1 MCLKTLFKINYL
13 SWQMKTPAFYLKSQS
28 RLVILILLS
37 ATVALILWSLFRLV
51 KQTEIDERQR
61 MEVWALAQKQFVK
74 NIDLNDDVDPLIF
87 EVLTSENSIPMI
99 VVDENDNII
108 SFNNINPQRAL
119 LNDSLLLKNSL
130 ENLKKQND
138 PIEIVFE
145 NAVNQRMYYG
155 QSATLE
161 KIKFYPSALLLLL
174 LTIGA
179 LVYFYLRTSQIA
191 VQNKLWT
198 GMAKETAHQLGT
210 PLSSLMGWV
219 SILKSK
225 GLEEKITIPMEA
237 DLKRLETI
245 TNRFSK
251 IGSLPIKTDTDI
263 VSSSR
268 EVFDYLSGKASQG
281 IEFKFNASATK
292 INLTVNKEL
301 YCWVIENLLNNAIDA
316 VVGKGTIELSIV
328 DRKDKLLINII
339 DNGKGIPKQL
349 VNRIFQPGVTTKK
362 RGWGMGLSL
371 CRRIIEEYHQGSIQ
385 VRSTAENKGTHFEI
399 ALKR

>member
-1 MCLKTLFKINYL
+1 
-13 SWQMKTPAFYLKSQS
+13 MKTPAFYLKSQS

-74 NIDLNDDVDPLIF
+74 DIDLNDDVDPLIF

-99 VVDENDNII
+99 VVDENDKII

-119 LNDSLLLKNSL
+119 LNDSLLLKNTL

-161 KIKFYPSALLLLL
+161 KLKLYPSALLLLL

-219 SILKSK
+219 TILKSK
-225 GLEEKITIPMEA
+225 GIEEKITTPMEA

-251 IGSLPIKTDTDI
+251 IGSLPVKTDTDI

-328 DRKDKLLINII
+328 DDKDKVLIHVI

-362 RGWGMGLSL
+362 RGWGLGLSL
-371 CRRIIEEYHQGSIQ
+371 CRRIIEDYHQGSIQ
-385 VRSTAENKGTHFEI
+385 VRSTAENKGTYFEI

>member
-1 MCLKTLFKINYL
+1 
-13 SWQMKTPAFYLKSQS
+13 MKTPAFYLKSQS

-74 NIDLNDDVDPLIF
+74 DIDLSDDVDPLIF

-99 VVDENDNII
+99 VVDENDKII

-119 LNDSLLLKNSL
+119 LNDSLLLKNTL
-130 ENLKKQND
+130 KNLKKQND

-161 KIKFYPSALLLLL
+161 KLKLYPSALLLLL

-225 GLEEKITIPMEA
+225 GIEEKITTPMEA

-251 IGSLPIKTDTDI
+251 IGSLPVKTDTDI

-268 EVFDYLSGKASQG
+268 EVFDYLSGKVSQG
-281 IEFKFNASATK
+281 IEFKFNASATT

-328 DRKDKLLINII
+328 NDKDKVLIHVI

-362 RGWGMGLSL
+362 RGWGLGLSL
-371 CRRIIEEYHQGSIQ
+371 CRRIIEDYHEGSIQ

-399 ALKR
+399 ALQK

>member
-1 MCLKTLFKINYL
+1 
-13 SWQMKTPAFYLKSQS
+13 MKTPAFYLKSQS

-74 NIDLNDDVDPLIF
+74 DIDLNDDVDPLIF

-99 VVDENDNII
+99 VVDENDKII

-119 LNDSLLLKNSL
+119 LNDSLLLKNTL

-161 KIKFYPSALLLLL
+161 KLKLYPGALLLLL

-219 SILKSK
+219 TILKSK
-225 GLEEKITIPMEA
+225 GIEEKITTPMEA

-251 IGSLPIKTDTDI
+251 IGSLPVKTETDI

-268 EVFDYLSGKASQG
+268 EVFDYLSGKVSQG
-281 IEFKFNASATK
+281 IEFKFNASATT

-328 DRKDKLLINII
+328 DDKDKVLIHVI
-339 DNGKGIPKQL
+339 DNGKGIPKQF

-362 RGWGMGLSL
+362 RGWGLGLSL
-371 CRRIIEEYHQGSIQ
+371 CRRIIEDYHQGSIQ

>member
-1 MCLKTLFKINYL
+1 
-13 SWQMKTPAFYLKSQS
+13 MKTPAFYLKSQS
-28 RLVILILLS
+28 RLVILIFLS

-74 NIDLNDDVDPLIF
+74 DIDLNDDVDPLIF

-99 VVDENDNII
+99 AVDENDKII

-119 LNDSLLLKNSL
+119 LNDSLLLKNTL

-161 KIKFYPSALLLLL
+161 KLKLYPSALLLLL

-219 SILKSK
+219 TILKSK
-225 GLEEKITIPMEA
+225 GIEEKITTPMEA

-251 IGSLPIKTDTDI
+251 IGSLPVKTETDI
-263 VSSSR
+263 VSISR
-268 EVFDYLSGKASQG
+268 EVFDYLSGKVSQG
-281 IEFKFNASATK
+281 IEFKFNASATT

-328 DRKDKLLINII
+328 DDKDKVLIHVI

-362 RGWGMGLSL
+362 RGWGLGLSL
-371 CRRIIEEYHQGSIQ
+371 CRRIIEDYHQGSIQ

>member
-1 MCLKTLFKINYL
+1 MQTSFFDWKLKGR
-13 SWQMKTPAFYLKSQS
+13 MA
-28 RLVILILLS
+28 ILILLT
-37 ATVALILWSLFRLV
+37 ATIIFILWSLFQLV

-99 VVDENDNII
+99 VVDEHDNIV
-108 SFNNINPQRAL
+108 SFNNIDPQRAVL
-119 LNDSLLLKNSL
+119 KDSLLLKTTL
-130 ENLKKQND
+130 LDLKKQNE

-145 NAVNQRMYYG
+145 NSVNQRMYYG
-155 QSATLE
+155 QSSVLE
-161 KIKFYPSALLLLL
+161 KLKLYPSALLLLL

-179 LVYFYLRTSQIA
+179 LVFFYLRTSQIA

-219 SILKSK
+219 SILKTK
-225 GLEEKITIPMEA
+225 GVEDAITTPMEV

-251 IGSLPIKTDTDI
+251 IGSLPVKKRTDI
-263 VSSSR
+263 VGATR
-268 EVFDYLSGKASQG
+268 EVFDYLSVKASQG
-281 IEFKFNASATK
+281 IDFTFHSSKKEIYLK
-292 INLTVNKEL
+292 INKEL

-316 VVGKGTIELSIV
+316 VVGKGAIELSILEEKGQV
-328 DRKDKLLINII
+328 FINVI
-339 DNGKGIPKQL
+339 DNGKGIPKRL
-349 VNRIFQPGVTTKK
+349 VKRIFLPGVTTKK
-362 RGWGMGLSL
+362 RGWGLGLSL
-371 CRRIIEEYHQGSIQ
+371 CRRIIEDYHQGSIQ
-385 VRSTAENKGTHFEI
+385 VRSTSINEGTHFEI
-399 ALKR
+399 VLQD

>member
-1 MCLKTLFKINYL
+1 
-13 SWQMKTPAFYLKSQS
+13 MKTPAFYLKSQS

-74 NIDLNDDVDPLIF
+74 DIDLNDDVDPLIF

-99 VVDENDNII
+99 VVDENDKII

-119 LNDSLLLKNSL
+119 LNDSLLLKNTL

-161 KIKFYPSALLLLL
+161 KLKLYPSALLLLL

-210 PLSSLMGWV
+210 PLSSLIGWV
-219 SILKSK
+219 TILKSK
-225 GLEEKITIPMEA
+225 GIEEKITTPMEA

-251 IGSLPIKTDTDI
+251 IGSLPVKTETDI

-268 EVFDYLSGKASQG
+268 EVFDYLSGKVSQG
-281 IEFKFNASATK
+281 IEFKFNASATT

-316 VVGKGTIELSIV
+316 VVGKGTIELSIA
-328 DRKDKLLINII
+328 DEKDKVLIHVI

-362 RGWGMGLSL
+362 RGWGLGLSL
-371 CRRIIEEYHQGSIQ
+371 CRRIIEDYHQGSIQ

>member
-1 MCLKTLFKINYL
+1 
-13 SWQMKTPAFYLKSQS
+13 MKTPAFYLKSQS

-74 NIDLNDDVDPLIF
+74 DIDLNDDVDPLIF

-99 VVDENDNII
+99 VVDENDKII

-119 LNDSLLLKNSL
+119 LNDSLLLKNTL

-161 KIKFYPSALLLLL
+161 KLKLYPSALLLLL

-198 GMAKETAHQLGT
+198 GMTKETAHQLGT

-225 GLEEKITIPMEA
+225 GIEEKITTPMEA

-251 IGSLPIKTDTDI
+251 IGSLPVKTDTDI

-268 EVFDYLSGKASQG
+268 EVFDYLSGKVSQG
-281 IEFKFNASATK
+281 IKFKFNASATT

-328 DRKDKLLINII
+328 DDKDKVLIHVI

-362 RGWGMGLSL
+362 RGWGLGLSL
-371 CRRIIEEYHQGSIQ
+371 CRRIIEDYHEGSIQ

-399 ALKR
+399 ALQK

>member
-1 MCLKTLFKINYL
+1 
-13 SWQMKTPAFYLKSQS
+13 MKTPAFYLKSQS

-61 MEVWALAQKQFVK
+61 MEIWALAQKQFVK
-74 NIDLNDDVDPLIF
+74 DIDLNDDVDPLIF

-99 VVDENDNII
+99 VVDENDKII

-119 LNDSLLLKNSL
+119 LNDSLHLKNTL

-161 KIKFYPSALLLLL
+161 KLKLYPSALLLLL

-225 GLEEKITIPMEA
+225 GIEEKITTPMEV

-251 IGSLPIKTDTDI
+251 IGSLPVKTETDI
-263 VSSSR
+263 VCSSR

-281 IEFKFNASATK
+281 IEFKFNSSATK

-316 VVGKGTIELSIV
+316 VVGKGTIELSIA
-328 DRKDKLLINII
+328 DEKDKILIHVI

-362 RGWGMGLSL
+362 RGWGLGLSL
-371 CRRIIEEYHQGSIQ
+371 CRRIIEDYHQGSIQ

>member
-1 MCLKTLFKINYL
+1 
-13 SWQMKTPAFYLKSQS
+13 MKTPAFYLKSQS

-74 NIDLNDDVDPLIF
+74 DIDLNDDVDPLIF

-99 VVDENDNII
+99 VVDENDKII

-119 LNDSLLLKNSL
+119 LNDSLLLKNTL
-130 ENLKKQND
+130 KNLKKQND

-161 KIKFYPSALLLLL
+161 KLKLYPSALLLLL

-225 GLEEKITIPMEA
+225 GIEEKITTPMEA

-251 IGSLPIKTDTDI
+251 IGSLPVKTDTDI

-268 EVFDYLSGKASQG
+268 EVFDYLSGKVSQG
-281 IEFKFNASATK
+281 IEFKFNASATT

-328 DRKDKLLINII
+328 DDKDKVLIHVI

-362 RGWGMGLSL
+362 RGWGLGLSL
-371 CRRIIEEYHQGSIQ
+371 CRRIIEDYHEGSIQ

-399 ALKR
+399 ALQK

>member
-1 MCLKTLFKINYL
+1 
-13 SWQMKTPAFYLKSQS
+13 MKTPAFYLKSQS
-28 RLVILILLS
+28 RLVILIFLS

-74 NIDLNDDVDPLIF
+74 DIDLNDDVDPLIF

-99 VVDENDNII
+99 VVDENDKII

-119 LNDSLLLKNSL
+119 LNDSLLLKNTL

-161 KIKFYPSALLLLL
+161 KLKLYPSALLLLL

-219 SILKSK
+219 TILKSK
-225 GLEEKITIPMEA
+225 GIEEKITTPMEA

-251 IGSLPIKTDTDI
+251 IGSLPVKTETDI

-268 EVFDYLSGKASQG
+268 EVFDYLSGKVSQG
-281 IEFKFNASATK
+281 IEFKFNASATT

-316 VVGKGTIELSIV
+316 VVEKGIIELSIV
-328 DRKDKLLINII
+328 DDKDKVLIYVI

-362 RGWGMGLSL
+362 RGWGLGLSL
-371 CRRIIEEYHQGSIQ
+371 CRRIIEDYHQGSIQ

>member
-1 MCLKTLFKINYL
+1 
-13 SWQMKTPAFYLKSQS
+13 MKTPAFYLKSQS

-74 NIDLNDDVDPLIF
+74 DIDLNDDVDPLIF

-99 VVDENDNII
+99 VVDKNDKII

-119 LNDSLLLKNSL
+119 LNDSLLLKNTL
-130 ENLKKQND
+130 VNLKKQND

-161 KIKFYPSALLLLL
+161 KLKLYPSALLLLL

-219 SILKSK
+219 TILKSK
-225 GLEEKITIPMEA
+225 GIEEKITTPMEA

-251 IGSLPIKTDTDI
+251 IGSLPVKTDTDI

-328 DRKDKLLINII
+328 DDKDKVLIHVI

-362 RGWGMGLSL
+362 RGWGLGLSL
-371 CRRIIEEYHQGSIQ
+371 CRRIIEDYHQGSIQ

-399 ALKR
+399 ALQM

>member
-1 MCLKTLFKINYL
+1 
-13 SWQMKTPAFYLKSQS
+13 MKTPAFYLKSQS
-28 RLVILILLS
+28 RLVILIFFS

-74 NIDLNDDVDPLIF
+74 DIDLNDDVDPLIF

-99 VVDENDNII
+99 VVDENDKII
-108 SFNNINPQRAL
+108 SFNNINPQGAL
-119 LNDSLLLKNSL
+119 LNDSLLLKNTL

-161 KIKFYPSALLLLL
+161 KLKLYPSALLLLL

-219 SILKSK
+219 TILKSK
-225 GLEEKITIPMEA
+225 GIEEKITTPMEA

-251 IGSLPIKTDTDI
+251 IGSLPVKTETDI

-268 EVFDYLSGKASQG
+268 EVFDYLSGKVSQG
-281 IEFKFNASATK
+281 IEFKFNASATT

-328 DRKDKLLINII
+328 DDKDKVLIHVI

-362 RGWGMGLSL
+362 RGWGLGLSL
-371 CRRIIEEYHQGSIQ
+371 CRRIIEDYHQGSIQ

>member
-1 MCLKTLFKINYL
+1 
-13 SWQMKTPAFYLKSQS
+13 MKTPAFYLKSQP

-74 NIDLNDDVDPLIF
+74 DIDLNDDVDPLIF

-99 VVDENDNII
+99 VVDENDKII

-119 LNDSLLLKNSL
+119 LNDSLLLKNTL

-161 KIKFYPSALLLLL
+161 KLKLYPSALLLLL

-219 SILKSK
+219 TILKSK
-225 GLEEKITIPMEA
+225 GIEEKITTPMEA

-251 IGSLPIKTDTDI
+251 IGSLPVKTETDI

-268 EVFDYLSGKASQG
+268 EVFDYLSGKVSQG
-281 IEFKFNASATK
+281 IEFKFNASATT

-316 VVGKGTIELSIV
+316 VVGKGTIELSIA
-328 DRKDKLLINII
+328 DEKDKILIHVI

-362 RGWGMGLSL
+362 RGWGLGLSL
-371 CRRIIEEYHQGSIQ
+371 CRRIIEDYHQGSIQ

>member
-1 MCLKTLFKINYL
+1 
-13 SWQMKTPAFYLKSQS
+13 MKTPAFYLKSQS

-61 MEVWALAQKQFVK
+61 MEIWALAQKQFVK
-74 NIDLNDDVDPLIF
+74 DIDLNDDVDPLIF

-99 VVDENDNII
+99 VVDENDKII

-119 LNDSLLLKNSL
+119 LNDSLHLKNTL

-161 KIKFYPSALLLLL
+161 KLKLYPSALLLLL

-225 GLEEKITIPMEA
+225 GIEEKITTPMEV

-251 IGSLPIKTDTDI
+251 IGSLPVKTETDI

-281 IEFKFNASATK
+281 IEFKFNSSATK

-316 VVGKGTIELSIV
+316 VVGKGTIELSIA
-328 DRKDKLLINII
+328 DEKDKILIHVI

-362 RGWGMGLSL
+362 RGWGLGLSL
-371 CRRIIEEYHQGSIQ
+371 CRRIIEDYHQGSIQ

>member
-1 MCLKTLFKINYL
+1 
-13 SWQMKTPAFYLKSQS
+13 MKTPAFYLKSQS

-51 KQTEIDERQR
+51 KQTEIDERHR

-74 NIDLNDDVDPLIF
+74 DIDLNDDVDPLIF

-99 VVDENDNII
+99 VVDENDKII

-119 LNDSLLLKNSL
+119 LNDSLLLKNTL

-161 KIKFYPSALLLLL
+161 KLKLYPSALLLLL

-225 GLEEKITIPMEA
+225 GIEEKITTPMEA

-251 IGSLPIKTDTDI
+251 IGSLPVKTDTDI

-268 EVFDYLSGKASQG
+268 EVFDYLSGKVSQG

-316 VVGKGTIELSIV
+316 VVGKGTIELSIA
-328 DRKDKLLINII
+328 DEKDKILIHVI

-362 RGWGMGLSL
+362 RGWGLGLSL
-371 CRRIIEEYHQGSIQ
+371 CRRIIEDYHQGSIQ

>member
-1 MCLKTLFKINYL
+1 
-13 SWQMKTPAFYLKSQS
+13 MKTPAFYLKSQP

-74 NIDLNDDVDPLIF
+74 DIDLSDDVDPLIF

-99 VVDENDNII
+99 VVDENDKII

-119 LNDSLLLKNSL
+119 LNDSLLLKNTL
-130 ENLKKQND
+130 KNLKKQND

-161 KIKFYPSALLLLL
+161 KLKLYPSALLLLL

-225 GLEEKITIPMEA
+225 GIEEKITTPMEA

-251 IGSLPIKTDTDI
+251 IGSLPVKTDTDI

-268 EVFDYLSGKASQG
+268 EVFDYLSGKVSQG
-281 IEFKFNASATK
+281 IEFKFNASATT

-328 DRKDKLLINII
+328 DDKDKVLIHVI

-362 RGWGMGLSL
+362 RGWGLGLSL
-371 CRRIIEEYHQGSIQ
+371 CRRIIEDYHEGSIQ

-399 ALKR
+399 ALQK

>member
-1 MCLKTLFKINYL
+1 
-13 SWQMKTPAFYLKSQS
+13 MKTPAFYLKSQS

-37 ATVALILWSLFRLV
+37 ATVALILCSLFRLV

-74 NIDLNDDVDPLIF
+74 DIDLNDDVDPLIF

-99 VVDENDNII
+99 VVDENDKII

-119 LNDSLLLKNSL
+119 LNDSLLLKNTL

-161 KIKFYPSALLLLL
+161 KLKLYPSALLLLL

-219 SILKSK
+219 TILKSK
-225 GLEEKITIPMEA
+225 GIEEKITTPMEA

-251 IGSLPIKTDTDI
+251 IGSLPVKTETDI

-268 EVFDYLSGKASQG
+268 EVFDYLSGKVSQG
-281 IEFKFNASATK
+281 IEFKFNASATT

-328 DRKDKLLINII
+328 DDKDKVLIHVI

-362 RGWGMGLSL
+362 RGWGLGLSL
-371 CRRIIEEYHQGSIQ
+371 CRRIIEDYHQGSIQ

>member
-1 MCLKTLFKINYL
+1 
-13 SWQMKTPAFYLKSQS
+13 MKTPAFYLKSKS

-74 NIDLNDDVDPLIF
+74 EIDLNDDVDPLIF

-99 VVDENDNII
+99 VVDENDKII

-119 LNDSLLLKNSL
+119 LNDSLFLKNTL

-155 QSATLE
+155 QSATIE
-161 KIKFYPSALLLLL
+161 KLKLYPSALLLLL

-210 PLSSLMGWV
+210 PLSSLIGWV

-225 GLEEKITIPMEA
+225 GIEEKITTPMEA

-251 IGSLPIKTDTDI
+251 IGSLPVKTYTDI

-281 IEFKFNASATK
+281 IEFKFNASTTK

-328 DRKDKLLINII
+328 DEKDKVLIHVI

-362 RGWGMGLSL
+362 RGWGLGLSL
-371 CRRIIEEYHQGSIQ
+371 CRRIIEGYHQGSIQ

-399 ALKR
+399 TLKR

>member
-1 MCLKTLFKINYL
+1 
-13 SWQMKTPAFYLKSQS
+13 MKTPTFYLKSQS

-74 NIDLNDDVDPLIF
+74 DIDLNDDVDPLIF

-99 VVDENDNII
+99 VVDENDKII

-119 LNDSLLLKNSL
+119 LNDSLLLKNTL
-130 ENLKKQND
+130 VNLKKQND

-161 KIKFYPSALLLLL
+161 KLKLYPSALLLLL

-219 SILKSK
+219 TILKSK
-225 GLEEKITIPMEA
+225 GIEEKITTPMEA

-251 IGSLPIKTDTDI
+251 IGSLPVKTETDI

-268 EVFDYLSGKASQG
+268 EVFDYLSGKVSQG
-281 IEFKFNASATK
+281 IEFKFNASAPT

-328 DRKDKLLINII
+328 DDKDKVLIHVI

-362 RGWGMGLSL
+362 RGWGLGLSL
-371 CRRIIEEYHQGSIQ
+371 CRRIIEDYHQGSIQ

>member
-1 MCLKTLFKINYL
+1 
-13 SWQMKTPAFYLKSQS
+13 MKTPAFYLKSQS

-74 NIDLNDDVDPLIF
+74 DIDLNDDVDPLIF

-99 VVDENDNII
+99 VVDENDKII

-119 LNDSLLLKNSL
+119 LNDSLLLKNTL

-161 KIKFYPSALLLLL
+161 KLKLYPSALLLLL

-225 GLEEKITIPMEA
+225 GIEEKITTPMEA

-251 IGSLPIKTDTDI
+251 IGSLPVKTDTDI

-281 IEFKFNASATK
+281 IEFKFNASATT

-328 DRKDKLLINII
+328 DDKDKVLIHVI

-362 RGWGMGLSL
+362 RGWGLGLSL
-371 CRRIIEEYHQGSIQ
+371 CRRIIEDYHQGSIQ